1 MNRSLFR
8 HAFVLILL
16 ALVGA
21 FFIPSMAIPRLGL
34 SAHTIGLSS
43 GVLLIALGAIWP
55 HFHLSRAQQWWLKW
69 SWLGSS
75 YANWFGCLLG
85 AIFGAGQ
92 MTPIASSGAIGG
104 DLPEVAVALLLG
116 SVVITSLIGVA
127 LALWG
132 LRDRQPAAR

>member
-16 ALVGA
+16 ALAGA

-34 SAHTIGLSS
+34 SAHSIGLSS

-55 HFHLSRAQQWWLKW
+55 HFHLSRGQQWWLKW
-69 SWLGSS
+69 SWLCSS
-75 YANWFGCLLG
+75 YANWFGCLVG
-85 AIFGAGQ
+85 AIFGAGR

-104 DLPEVAVALLLG
+104 DLPETAVALLLG

-132 LRDRQPAAR
+132 LRDKDPAGR